1 MNDENMRENMRE
13 TGTESAEGQSA
24 RGGQSDGILLAF
36 GVLAVLIAGGLTYC
50 VLFEVWFALGLASS
64 EDWETLFDAPLR
76 ETGPVFGLLF
86 FKPFFSGALLLD
98 GILLLGCSGT
108 KKRKTAAILYVLLLI
123 GTAAGVVGVGG
134 YLIFSCVVGDYKL
147 IPWDYGIV
155 AGAAVCLL
163 LLIFAAVRAKKRAAA
178 RKEEAAEEIGR
189 TGQTPKSA

>member
-1 MNDENMRENMRE
+1 MKIVVLAGGISTERAVSLVTGTGVCRALRENGHR
-13 TGTESAEGQSA
+13 A
-24 RGGQSDGILLAF
+24 IL
-36 GVLAVLIAGGLTYC
+36 VD
-50 VLFEVWFALGLASS
+50 LFLGLEKVPA
-64 EDWETLFDAPLR
+64 DLETLFDAPLR

-163 LLIFAAVRAKKRAAA
+163 LLIFAAVRAHKRAVAL
-178 RKEEAAEEIGR
+178 KKNAAEENGR